1 MAEEESNMY
10 KPVTTDDIFSAAD
23 GNREKTVMQSNAMSA
38 PLVNSQ
44 TAPVEQNGN
53 ASEAEKIRAMGD
65 RLAKIWED

>member
-1 MAEEESNMY
+1 MY
-10 KPVTTDDIFSAAD
+10 KPVNAEDIFSSTD
-23 GNREKTVMQSNAMSA
+23 GNREKTVMQTNSMAS

-44 TAPVEQNGN
+44 TPPVTQNGN

>member
-1 MAEEESNMY
+1 MY
-10 KPVTTDDIFSAAD
+10 KPVKADDIFSATD
-23 GNREKTVMQSNAMSA
+23 GNREKTVMQSNAVAA

>member
-1 MAEEESNMY
+1 MY
-10 KPVTTDDIFSAAD
+10 KPVNTNDLFSAAD
-23 GNREKTVMQSNAMSA
+23 GNREKTVMQSNTMST

-44 TAPVEQNGN
+44 TPPVTQNGN

>member
-1 MAEEESNMY
+1 MY

-23 GNREKTVMQSNAMSA
+23 GNRAAPVMQSNAMSA

-44 TAPVEQNGN
+44 TPPVTQNGN

>member
-1 MAEEESNMY
+1 
-10 KPVTTDDIFSAAD
+10 
-23 GNREKTVMQSNAMSA
+23 MQPNAMAA

-44 TAPVEQNGN
+44 TTPVEQNGN

>member
-1 MAEEESNMY
+1 
-10 KPVTTDDIFSAAD
+10 
-23 GNREKTVMQSNAMSA
+23 MQSNAMST

-44 TAPVEQNGN
+44 TPPVTQNGN

>member
-1 MAEEESNMY
+1 MY
-10 KPVTTDDIFSAAD
+10 KPVNADDIFSASD
-23 GNREKTVMQSNAMSA
+23 GNRTAMKSNSITA

-44 TAPVEQNGN
+44 TAPVEQNSN

>member
-1 MAEEESNMY
+1 MY
-10 KPVTTDDIFSAAD
+10 KPVTTDDIFSATD

>member
-1 MAEEESNMY
+1 MY

-23 GNREKTVMQSNAMSA
+23 GNRAEPVMQSNGISA

-44 TAPVEQNGN
+44 TPPVTQNGN